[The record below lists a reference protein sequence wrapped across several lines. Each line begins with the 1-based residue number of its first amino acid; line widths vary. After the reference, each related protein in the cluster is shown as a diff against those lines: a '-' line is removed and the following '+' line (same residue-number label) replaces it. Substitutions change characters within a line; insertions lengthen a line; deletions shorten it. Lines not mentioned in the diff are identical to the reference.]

1 MPWPPPTASTGSLCV
16 TCRKETPGRNEMT
29 DQATQD
35 PNEQDAR
42 DRLAE
47 LRAMPSWEE
56 PEAYR
61 GSIGRTM
68 FDVPGAKDNTIT
80 VLLPTE
86 SLQLVP
92 TQSLVRVKSHPD
104 ERHYLG
110 I

>member
-1 MPWPPPTASTGSLCV
+1 
-16 TCRKETPGRNEMT
+16 MT
-29 DQATQD
+29 NQTTQD
-35 PNEQDAR
+35 ATEEPDGN

-47 LRAMPSWEE
+47 LRAMPSWDE

-68 FDVPGAKDNTIT
+68 FDTPGAKDNTIT

-86 SLQLVP
+86 SLQQVP
-92 TQSLVRVKSHPD
+92 AQSLVRVKSYPD

-110 I
+110 HRSGGTVR